1 MRRRQFYTTLG
12 AGCLC
17 GLAGC
22 TGVDLPGTARSH
34 PFAEST
40 LGVRI
45 ENRGETDH
53 DIEANAREAMEF
65 WSSEHSQYLEFG
77 VDFEVVEESPDIV
90 LAYIE
95 TPERC
100 SAVENYDANVLG
112 CAPLIRPGNRI
123 SRPVT
128 AYVVAADRPYG
139 SVQTT
144 AKHELGHMLGLD
156 HDAEPRTIMSNRPED
171 RIRLYAVRI
180 DIWETTLGAHNETV
194 TATRRLND
202 GIAVWNTEQYDEAT
216 EGFNEAAAAFQAA
229 SGEIQTA
236 QQRLADLETDPPL
249 ETVDFETL
257 RSDLDSRLRQLAVG
271 GELTTAMQ
279 AASQAAAD
287 GDRSTARQ
295 QRSAANELLSTYR
308 SIGWPEI
315 RTVAVALGLVRG
327 FSRQA
332 DEVSV
337 DEDEIEA

>member
-1 MRRRQFYTTLG
+1 MRRRQFSTTLG

-22 TGVDLPGTARSH
+22 TAVDLSGGDRSH
-34 PFAEST
+34 PFADST

-53 DIEANAREAMEF
+53 DIEANAREALEF
-65 WSSEHSQYLEFG
+65 WSSEHSQYLDFS
-77 VDFEVVEESPDIV
+77 VDFEVVEESPDII

-95 TPERC
+95 TPESC
-100 SAVENYDANVLG
+100 SAVENYDENVLG

-139 SVQTT
+139 SVRTT
-144 AKHELGHMLGLD
+144 AKHELGHVLGLD
-156 HDAEPRTIMSNRPED
+156 HDAEPRRIMSNRPED

-180 DIWETTLGAHNETV
+180 DIWETALEAHNEHL

-202 GIAVWNTEQYDEAT
+202 GIAAWNTEQYVEAM
-216 EGFNEAAAAFQAA
+216 EAFDQAAAGLQTA
-229 SGEIQTA
+229 SSEIQTA

-249 ETVDFETL
+249 ETVDYETL
-257 RSDLDSRLRQLAVG
+257 HSDLDDRLRQLSVG
-271 GELTTAMQ
+271 VDLTTTMQ

-287 GDRSTARQ
+287 GDRSTARE
-295 QRSAANELLSTYR
+295 QRSTANELLSTYR
-308 SIGWPEI
+308 SMRWPEI
-315 RTVAVALGLVRG
+315 RSVAVALGLVRG

-332 DEVSV
+332 DDMRV
-337 DEDEIEA
+337 DEDEI

>member
-22 TGVDLPGTARSH
+22 TGVDLPGTDRSH
-34 PFAEST
+34 PFADST

-45 ENRGETDH
+45 ENRGQTDH
-53 DIEANAREAMEF
+53 DIEANAREALEF
-65 WSSEHSQYLEFG
+65 WSTEHSQYLDFG

-90 LAYIE
+90 LAYVE
-95 TPERC
+95 TPESC
-100 SAVENYDANVLG
+100 SAVENYDENVLG
-112 CAPLIRPGNRI
+112 CAPLLRPGNRV

-139 SVQTT
+139 SVRTT
-144 AKHELGHMLGLD
+144 AKHELGHVLGLD

-171 RIRLYAVRI
+171 RIQLYAVRI
-180 DIWETTLGAHNETV
+180 DIWETALEAHEQNM
-194 TATRRLND
+194 TATDRLND
-202 GIAVWNTEQYDEAT
+202 GIAAWNTEQYNEAT
-216 EGFNEAAAAFQAA
+216 AAFDQAAAAFRAA
-229 SGEIQTA
+229 SSEIQRA

-257 RSDLDSRLRQLAVG
+257 RSDLDDRLRQLSVG
-271 GELTTAMQ
+271 IDLTTAVR

-295 QRSAANELLSTYR
+295 QRSTANELLSTYR

-332 DEVSV
+332 DDVSA
-337 DEDEIEA
+337 DEGEL